1 MAGRPSPSGTAAG
14 SRCPDDEGVAERVLS
29 GAAAVRLTAAV
40 GQQGWWRARRGAHEP
55 LHHRALGE
63 RVEQAGLRAAVDPP
77 VALLRL
83 RLAGGGSAA
92 VASTASAAVAST
104 ASTASTASAAIVAMA
119 GGDAHRVRLEVP
131 RQVAWAR
138 GPSCHSA
145 LSFSVPIGIL
155 HINENEARRN
165 GSAALA

>member
-14 SRCPDDEGVAERVLS
+14 SRRPDDEGVAERVFS
-29 GAAAVRLTAAV
+29 GAAAVRLAAAV

-63 RVEQAGLRAAVDPP
+63 RVEQAGLRAAVNPP
-77 VALLRL
+77 IALLRL
-83 RLAGGGSAA
+83 RLAGGGSAT
-92 VASTASAAVAST
+92 VASAAVA
-104 ASTASTASAAIVAMA
+104 AVAAIVATA

-155 HINENEARRN
+155 HINENETRRN

>member
-92 VASTASAAVAST
+92 VASTAST
-104 ASTASTASAAIVAMA
+104 ASAASAAIVATA